1 MMRTRQVV
9 INMYLGGSVENRA
22 WPWPEL
28 STPTFTQKL
37 VWAQA
42 SGRIN
47 CVERKLSLEMKLP
60 GKDRSKRMR
69 LDCSGLGSA
78 GKWQQ
83 CSGPCSG
90 RGSQATSPKWS

>member
-1 MMRTRQVV
+1 
-9 INMYLGGSVENRA
+9 MYLGGSVENRA

-47 CVERKLSLEMKLP
+47 CVEKETFSRNEAP
-60 GKDRSKRMR
+60 WEG
-69 LDCSGLGSA
+69 
-78 GKWQQ
+78 
-83 CSGPCSG
+83 
-90 RGSQATSPKWS
+90 